1 MDHLNL
7 LQISCPADGLIYLNG
22 TLAGELLAGDL
33 SLCIPRG
40 RFCLSFTPLEQKDDK
55 IYLPFA
61 RILDLSE
68 EEPVIVRDDGLLR
81 VYLMGE
87 ICCVKILPPFS
98 SLPCLPYIVAAHSF
112 SYNGVSFRAQVY
124 FDRVLCFS
132 LEENGRITFACPLPF
147 AADAGRIFTA
157 RVGDLF
163 CAFAELETGSEK
175 MLACIA
181 VQQKKLLFCEPC
193 LSHRLA
199 QGAFDVISP
208 AGGCGYAVRKRY
220 SGDFSHP
227 ACALTRQEGEEADI
241 ARAFARAMQYGDAEA
256 ALSFL
261 SPSLSRELSF
271 EDLREFFSGA
281 SPAPEEFARP
291 GELAFCEALSP
302 HIFCVHRFSLQ
313 MQGGKI
319 DNIEER

>member
-22 TLAGELLAGDL
+22 TLAGELLSGEL

-87 ICCVKILPPFS
+87 ICCVKIFPPFAS
-98 SLPCLPYIVAAHSF
+98 TPSLPYVVAAHSF
-112 SYNGVSFRAQVY
+112 SYHGGSFRAQVY

-132 LEENGRITFACPLPF
+132 LEENGRIVFACPLPF
-147 AADAGRIFTA
+147 MAEAGRIFTA
-157 RVGDLF
+157 RVGELF
-163 CAFAELETGSEK
+163 CVFAELEAEEGK

-193 LSHRLA
+193 SSHKAA
-199 QGAFDVISP
+199 QGTFDVISP
-208 AGGCGYAVRKRY
+208 AGGCGYAVCKRY
-220 SGDFSHP
+220 FGDFSHP
-227 ACALTRQEGEEADI
+227 TRALLRQEGEAIDI
-241 ARAFARAMQYGDAEA
+241 ARAFALAMACGDAEA

-261 SPSLSRELSF
+261 SPSLSRELGF

-281 SPAPEEFARP
+281 FPAPEEFARP

-313 MQGGKI
+313 LQGGKI